1 MSDPSVLKLLHA
13 GGQDVEI
20 LNLVLGAPPAPVYD
34 TQIAAAFAGHAVQ
47 TGYGALVQSVLSV
60 TLSKEEGFADWSRRP
75 LTPSMRDYAANDV
88 KYLHKLHDRLDA
100 RLKRSGRDVWADEQ
114 TRRFLG
120 NAAEQTPP
128 EDLWRKIGG
137 RSGMGGRELAVLREL
152 AIWRDDE
159 ARRRDKPRRTVV
171 KDEPLVEIARR
182 KPKSAADL
190 LALRGMPPG
199 LGEKAATTLVQAVQ
213 RGLAVPDEDRPRTES
228 APPLD
233 ESGAELL
240 ELLSAIVR
248 RRAIEESLP
257 PSLLAGSDDL
267 RTLAIY
273 RKNPPESHPLLN
285 GWRGELLGEPLR
297 AALAGK
303 LGVAWDPKKDRLRL
317 VPQEGG
323 E

>member
-1 MSDPSVLKLLHA
+1 MLHA

-20 LNLVLGAPPAPVYD
+20 LALELGAPPARIYD
-34 TQIAAAFAGHAVQ
+34 TQIAAAFAGFAVQ
-47 TGYGALVQSVLSV
+47 MGYGALVQSVLSV

-88 KYLHKLHDRLDA
+88 KYLHELHDRLDA

-114 TRRFLG
+114 TRRVLG
-120 NAAEQTPP
+120 GAAEQTPA

-159 ARRRDKPRRTVV
+159 ARRRDKPRRTVI

-199 LGEKAATTLVQAVQ
+199 LGEKAATTLVLAVQ
-213 RGLAVPDEDRPRTES
+213 RGLAVPDEDRPRLES
-228 APPLD
+228 SPPLD

-257 PSLLAGSDDL
+257 PSLMASADDL
-267 RTLAIY
+267 RSLAIQ
-273 RKNPPESHPLLN
+273 RKNPSETHPLLN

-297 AALAGK
+297 AALAGT

-317 VPQEGG
+317 VPQGEG
-323 E
+323 